1 MTSPPSPCTPQGA
14 TIVRGLAPLHLLAAA
29 AWSSTKEKP

>member
-14 TIVRGLAPLHLLAAA
+14 TIVRGLAPLHLFAAA
-29 AWSSTKEKP
+29 AWGGPKENP